1 MRHLLTGTLQRR
13 SVDLGVVESASRL
26 FQLLASE
33 DDTFTRYLRPG
44 LPEDEIR
51 RIVAPAGVELP
62 REAIEFYGRFNL
74 PSGYQQSEDQPALY
88 GIYWLLSLED
98 AVEQYRAAREDGRY
112 QSPEEVLAG
121 SAGWFPLLQ
130 EDANFYML
138 NTARTDEGSCAIL
151 TVSEYA
157 DVRTAFVSMEAMFD
171 TLYHWV
177 AEGALSV
184 EAGHVAGDYEGDPV
198 RVSEIAARFNPGVG
212 LWVVR

>member
-1 MRHLLTGTLQRR
+1 MGTFSGR

-26 FQLLASE
+26 FELLSAK
-33 DDTFTRYLRPG
+33 DDTFTRHLRPG
-44 LPEDEIR
+44 LPKGEIR
-51 RIVAPAGVELP
+51 AIMAPTGVELP
-62 REAIEFYGRFNL
+62 REAIDFYGRFSL
-74 PSGYQQSEDQPALY
+74 PSGYQYGEDQPALY

-98 AVEQYRAAREDGRY
+98 AVEEYRAAKEEGRHRT
-112 QSPEEVLAG
+112 PEAVLAG

-130 EDANFYML
+130 EDANFFML
-138 NTARTDEGSCAIL
+138 NTAHVADGSCSIL
-151 TVSEYA
+151 NVSEYA

-177 AEGALSV
+177 VEGVLPV

>member
-1 MRHLLTGTLQRR
+1 V
-13 SVDLGVVESASRL
+13 SVVESATRL
-26 FQLLASE
+26 FDLLAAK

-44 LPEDEIR
+44 LAEDRIREIM
-51 RIVAPAGVELP
+51 APTGVELP
-62 REAIEFYGRFNL
+62 REAVDFYGRFSL
-74 PSGYQQSEDQPALY
+74 PRGYQYSEDQPTLY

-98 AVEQYRAAREDGRY
+98 AVEQYGAQKRDGLY
-112 QSPEEVLAG
+112 QSPEKVAAG
-121 SAGWFPLLQ
+121 GTGWFPLLQ

-138 NTARTDEGSCAIL
+138 NTAHADGGSCAIL

-177 AEGALSV
+177 REGALPV

-198 RVSEIAARFNPGVG
+198 RVAEIAARFNPGVG